1 MNRLQKGTLKG
12 IFRVLAC
19 FMIMVFTFE
28 ANGIIVSA
36 EVTEESIKAKKDQI
50 KKQKEQRDS
59 LNTAKTDLEKLK
71 QGLEKDKS
79 DLKKIYLR
87 T

>member
-1 MNRLQKGTLKG
+1 MKRLQKGTLKWL
-12 IFRVLAC
+12 FRVLAC
-19 FMIMVFTFE
+19 IMILIFTFE

-59 LNTAKTDLEKLK
+59 LKN
-71 QGLEKDKS
+71 
-79 DLKKIYLR
+79 
-87 T
+87 